1 MGKNFTQGLKGM
13 FISITFIFL
22 TTSTALNAQ
31 SCGAPTGLNVTNL
44 SNYSATANWNY
55 VSGVDNYR
63 LRYKIV
69 GATSWSFKHGI
80 SGDSTNFD
88 LQGLVSD
95 TSYIWQL
102 KAFCTMVP
110 LNSSLWSVVD
120 TFLTAN
126 YPVDCNNTP
135 NGTAFID
142 SCGNCVGGTT
152 NQTACIAFSPT
163 VSISLASYGCNDT
176 TTLTFSTK
184 RQCDR
189 QCDLELCRFIR
200 A

>member
-1 MGKNFTQGLKGM
+1 MGKNFTQGFKGI

-102 KAFCTMVP
+102 KAFCSAG
-110 LNSSLWSVVD
+110 NSSSSSWSVVD
-120 TFLTAN
+120 TFITTN
-126 YPVDCNNTP
+126 YPVDCNNP
-135 NGTAFID
+135 
-142 SCGNCVGGTT
+142 
-152 NQTACIAFSPT
+152 
-163 VSISLASYGCNDT
+163 CNNP
-176 TTLTFSTK
+176 FA
-184 RQCDR
+184 
-189 QCDLELCRFIR
+189 IP
-200 A
+200 